1 MEKRLTQNEEA
12 MLVFKGSVG
21 LAEGKVSFIKALRW
35 KHACV
40 SEFEEHQG
48 KPGWPEHSEG
58 GKEQEDDLGPL
69 LSYLRTWAFTFTVA

>member
-1 MEKRLTQNEEA
+1 MEKRLIQNEEA

-40 SEFEEHQG
+40 LEFEEHQG
-48 KPGWPEHSEG
+48 SWG
-58 GKEQEDDLGPL
+58 GQSTVKEEK
-69 LSYLRTWAFTFTVA
+69 SRRMT